1 MKEGNTDYKNSDNQ
15 QLTLE
20 NLYKIALQKIR
31 EYVNPQPF
39 TSKKIKELL
48 RILATSAV
56 PLRYTEIVNACSKQR
71 CFMKWNNKT
80 KKYESSREAVKKFI
94 KRYLKLLIIAGIVEK
109 VNGEEKGYRL
119 RYSIKPL
126 PLPAEVGKIIENKKK
141 KFNGSARIKMKI
153 FDLFIDLLELK
164 GYLDVTENYNLIP
177 SIHFIIFELRKEVE
191 NLKQFVEGSHQ
202 SIQLLGRICNTLEEL
217 RETYLKVQRTQR
229 RDPAE
234 DELFEKLSQLLDKL
248 HLMPIGGVI

>member
-1 MKEGNTDYKNSDNQ
+1 MKK
-15 QLTLE
+15 LTG
-20 NLYKIALQKIR
+20 K
-31 EYVNPQPF
+31 
-39 TSKKIKELL
+39 
-48 RILATSAV
+48 
-56 PLRYTEIVNACSKQR
+56 
-71 CFMKWNNKT
+71 
-80 KKYESSREAVKKFI
+80 
-94 KRYLKLLIIAGIVEK
+94 
-109 VNGEEKGYRL
+109 KGYRL

-141 KFNGSARIKMKI
+141 KFNGSARIKMKV
-153 FDLFIDLLELK
+153 FDLFIDLIELK
-164 GYLDVTENYNLIP
+164 GYFDVTENYNLIP